1 MIYSSRFLGIDYGDK
16 KIGLAISD
24 ENKVLAFPK
33 EVILNDNYTL
43 SKISEIL
50 KAEKVSE
57 IVVGESLDLKGKP
70 NTISNDIDIFIS
82 KLEIKF
88 NVPIHRQK
96 EFFTSIEA
104 RRYKDIKKADASAA
118 ALILQR
124 YLDRMNLS
132 RHSGTSND
140 FHRRFQKN

>member
-33 EVILNDNYTL
+33 EVILNDNHTL

-57 IVVGESLDLKGKP
+57 IVIGESLDLKWKP
-70 NTISNDIDIFIS
+70 NMITNDIDIFIAE
-82 KLEIKF
+82 LEIKF
-88 NVPIHRQK
+88 NIPTHRQK
-96 EFFTSIEA
+96 EFFTSVEA
-104 RRYKDIKKADASAA
+104 RRYKDVKKADASAA

-124 YLDRMNLS
+124 YLDKINLN
-132 RHSGTSND
+132 RI
-140 FHRRFQKN
+140 K

>member
-33 EVILNDNYTL
+33 EVIVNNSHTFD
-43 SKISEIL
+43 KISEIL

-57 IVVGESLDLKGKP
+57 IVIGESLDLKGKP
-70 NTISNDIDIFIS
+70 NMITNDIDIFIAE
-82 KLEIKF
+82 LEIKF
-88 NVPIHRQK
+88 NIPTHRQK
-96 EFFTSIEA
+96 EFFTSVEA
-104 RRYKDIKKADASAA
+104 RRYKDVKKADASAA

-124 YLDRMNLS
+124 YLDKINLN
-132 RHSGTSND
+132 RI
-140 FHRRFQKN
+140 K

>member
-33 EVILNDNYTL
+33 EVIVNNKYTFD
-43 SKISEIL
+43 KISEIL
-50 KAEKVSE
+50 KAEKVLE

-70 NTISNDIDIFIS
+70 NTISNDVDIFIS
-82 KLEIKF
+82 ELEIKF

-96 EFFTSIEA
+96 EFFT
-104 RRYKDIKKADASAA
+104 
-118 ALILQR
+118 
-124 YLDRMNLS
+124 
-132 RHSGTSND
+132 
-140 FHRRFQKN
+140 